1 MREHY
6 EMSFKPH
13 SQESQEKLRQWAR
26 EREERGETRG
36 NQPAMNTHPREGRSP
51 DADHLA
57 ASVERFE
64 ALLGR

>member
-1 MREHY
+1 
-6 EMSFKPH
+6 MSFRPS

-26 EREERGETRG
+26 EREQRGETRH
-36 NQPAMNTHPREGRSP
+36 NQPAMNTHPREGRDP
-51 DADHLA
+51 DAAHLA